1 MRRIAFLLAVA
12 TAVASP
18 ATAGTIEKAL
28 MKLDPEERAR
38 QICAI
43 RAVDQL
49 RRDKQLPNADRVQA
63 STSNPAAFD
72 GHVVKAT
79 SGAVRA
85 KDRWYSLNFTCG
97 VTEDGMKAVSFA
109 YKLGSEIPEEQWED
123 LGLWR

>member
-1 MRRIAFLLAVA
+1 MRRIAFLLALG
-12 TAVASP
+12 AVASTP
-18 ATAGTIEKAL
+18 VAAGTIEKSL
-28 MKLDPEERAR
+28 LKLDPDERAR

-49 RRDKQLPNADRVQA
+49 RRDKQLPAADRVQA
-63 STSNPAAFD
+63 STSGPAAFD